1 MSKINETQLT
11 LKLEEPEVAC
21 KYKLAIWT
29 DRTDFIDRNTPVVD
43 ADKLLELVAFDESG
57 EVRFRRFCVDEDFF
71 VRDILTESA
80 TEDESGG
87 YFDKAQFLDIDTK
100 RSKDGVKF
108 AIGGGKYHLPVP
120 DAEKLVVRYY
130 YKFDEDDGMAN
141 VYDKRLVRFE

>member
-11 LKLEEPEVAC
+11 LKLKEPEVAD

-29 DRTDFIDRNTPVVD
+29 DRADFIGRNAPVID
-43 ADKLLELVAFDESG
+43 PDKLLELVAFDESG
-57 EVRFRRFCVDEDFF
+57 EVRFRRFCAGEDFF
-71 VRDILTESA
+71 VREILTEPA
-80 TEDESGG
+80 AEDESGG

-100 RSKDGVKF
+100 RSDGCVKY

-130 YKFDEDDGMAN
+130 YKFDEDAMAY